1 MLLEGAQKR
10 NVAIFPIAAR
20 EVLERVR
27 SDLSGSARDRELVRI
42 VIDLIAGMTEQ
53 QAVEMHSR
61 LSGVALGSSIDYR
74 LR

>member
-1 MLLEGAQKR
+1 MLI
-10 NVAIFPIAAR
+10 AIFPIAAR

-27 SDLSGSARDRELVRI
+27 SDLSGTPRERELARI

-53 QAVEMHSR
+53 QAVEMRSR